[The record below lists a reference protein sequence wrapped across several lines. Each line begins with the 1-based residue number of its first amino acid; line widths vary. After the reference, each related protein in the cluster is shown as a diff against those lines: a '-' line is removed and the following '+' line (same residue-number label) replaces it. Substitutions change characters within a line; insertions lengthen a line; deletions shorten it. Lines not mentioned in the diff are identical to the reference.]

1 MIEYIKGD
9 IAEITPAT
17 VVLDCNGMGYGIN
30 ISLNTY
36 SAIQNQSN
44 TKLYIYEAI
53 REDAYVLYGFSTKQE
68 RELFLLLISVSGIG
82 GNTARMIL
90 SALSP
95 SELCGVISSGN
106 DKLLKTVKGI
116 GLKTAQ
122 RIIVDLK
129 DKIATSG
136 VETVNSE
143 MFANPANTEIHDGL
157 RTHHAGIRTSRITKG
172 SGCHT
177 ERGACRPGRESDQA
191 GLEAIVRAIHETRDT
206 DNADF
211 GESFQNP
218 LCLCSDSHHFSS
230 SCSCILRVTNSI
242 FKFASFLSL
251 RICSMPDRMRAN
263 SVNSAIALRSL
274 GCIAVL

>member
-9 IAEITPAT
+9 IAEITPAMA
-17 VVLDCNGMGYGIN
+17 VIDCNGVGYGIN

-36 SAIQNQSN
+36 SAIQNQTR

-106 DKLLKTVKGI
+106 DKLLKTVKG
-116 GLKTAQ
+116 LKTAQ

-129 DKIATSG
+129 DKIASSG
-136 VETVNSE
+136 METVNSE
-143 MFANPANTEIHDGL
+143 MFASAANSEIHDEAVAALTMLGF
-157 RTHHAGIRTSRITKG
+157 A
-172 SGCHT
+172 
-177 ERGACRPGRESDQA
+177 QA
-191 GLEAIVRAIHETRDT
+191 ASQKVVAAILKE
-206 DNADF
+206 
-211 GESFQNP
+211 EP
-218 LCLCSDSHHFSS
+218 
-230 SCSCILRVTNSI
+230 
-242 FKFASFLSL
+242 
-251 RICSMPDRMRAN
+251 
-263 SVNSAIALRSL
+263 SAPVEKVIKLALKRL
-274 GCIAVL
+274 